1 MVFRTGPGRRAPGVT
16 GFTLIELLVVL
27 AIIALL
33 VTIATPRVIDH
44 LERAREA
51 TLRASLK
58 EMRGALDRFEADVGR
73 PPAALAE
80 LVERRY
86 LRAIPI
92 DPITERSDSW
102 VALVP
107 AEVLTRPDLD
117 SAGAAVVDVRSGA
130 EGSARDG
137 SRFADW

>member
-1 MVFRTGPGRRAPGVT
+1 MAFHIAPGSRAPGRA

-58 EMRGALDRFEADVGR
+58 ELRGALDRFEADLGR

-86 LRAIPI
+86 LRAIPV
-92 DPITERSDSW
+92 DPITERDDTW
-102 VALVP
+102 VALAP
-107 AEVLTRPDLD
+107 SETPSRADLD
-117 SAGAAVVDVRSGA
+117 AAAGGVVDVRSGA
-130 EGSARDG
+130 DGAARDG

>member
-1 MVFRTGPGRRAPGVT
+1 MRR

-33 VTIATPRVIDH
+33 VTIATPRVVDH

-58 EMRGALDRFEADVGR
+58 ELRAALDRYEADTGR
-73 PPAALAE
+73 PPRNLE
-80 LVERRY
+80 DLVERRY
-86 LRAIPI
+86 LRAIPA
-92 DPITERSDSW
+92 DPITER
-102 VALVP
+102 
-107 AEVLTRPDLD
+107 AEWIVVSGGA
-117 SAGAAVVDVRSGA
+117 SADPGGEVGIVDVRSGA

-137 SRFADW
+137 TRYGDW

>member
-1 MVFRTGPGRRAPGVT
+1 MRR

-33 VTIATPRVIDH
+33 VTIATPRVVDH

-58 EMRGALDRFEADVGR
+58 ELRAALDRFEADTGR
-73 PPAALAE
+73 PPRSLE
-80 LVERRY
+80 DLVERRY
-86 LRAIPI
+86 LRAIPP
-92 DPITERSDSW
+92 DPITERADWILVSGGS
-102 VALVP
+102 AL
-107 AEVLTRPDLD
+107 AQDGET
-117 SAGAAVVDVRSGA
+117 GIVDVRSGA

-137 SRFADW
+137 SRYGDW